1 MNIEMAYLLGMISG
15 NGEIQRTPTNTI
27 VSIDIPHKKLQT
39 DEIHDV
45 MLYVKASIADIR
57 VIVEPLVGTGL
68 NFIQNP
74 SSTVLSFTKLNTDY
88 LIREINRFTGNAVS
102 HNDIVMHEDI
112 FS

>member
-45 MLYVKASIADIR
+45 MLYVKASIAIY
-57 VIVEPLVGTGL
+57 GL
-68 NFIQNP
+68 
-74 SSTVLSFTKLNTDY
+74 S
-88 LIREINRFTGNAVS
+88 
-102 HNDIVMHEDI
+102 
-112 FS
+112 